1 MGSGEVTKA
10 WSIIGSLTRT
20 VEYLQLT
27 VESEERERRLLLR
40 PLILLQ
46 KPTNW
51 AEEEE
56 RRRLFWSIFLLD
68 R

>member
-1 MGSGEVTKA
+1 
-10 WSIIGSLTRT
+10 

-27 VESEERERRLLLR
+27 VESEERERKLLLR

-46 KPTNW
+46 KSANW

-56 RRRLFWSIFLLD
+56 RRRLFWNIFLLD